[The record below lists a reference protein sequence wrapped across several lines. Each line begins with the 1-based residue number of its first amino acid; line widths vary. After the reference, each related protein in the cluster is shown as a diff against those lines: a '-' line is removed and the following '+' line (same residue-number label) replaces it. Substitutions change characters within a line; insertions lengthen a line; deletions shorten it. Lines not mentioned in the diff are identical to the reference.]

1 MNRLDIMNQ
10 VKRIVIK
17 IGTNTIVRED
27 QQLNFRKLDRL
38 AYVAATLMQEGK
50 EVIFVSSG
58 AIGVGAITLNVTEY
72 PKAIPDQQALA
83 AVGQGI
89 LMGHYN
95 RFFRHYNIPV
105 GQILLTRD
113 VVDYPTS
120 HYNVKQAME
129 KMIQMRIVPIINEND
144 TVAVD
149 ELNHETKFG
158 DNDNLS
164 AIVAEICEAD
174 LLVIMS
180 DVDGLYNKNPK
191 QFSDALRLSE
201 VSAITTDVLS
211 MADGKGS
218 EFSTGGML
226 TKLQAASRVLDNN
239 QAMLIM
245 SGEQPEVLIQIVEGA
260 DKGTLFINSKKE

>member
-1 MNRLDIMNQ
+1 MHYNRNIIMNQ
-10 VKRIVIK
+10 MKRIVIK
-17 IGTNTIVRED
+17 IGTNTIVRD
-27 QQLNFRKLDRL
+27 NHQLNFRKLDRL
-38 AYVAATLMQEGK
+38 AYVAATLIQEGK

-95 RFFRHYNIPV
+95 RFFRHYNVPV

-113 VVDYPTS
+113 VVDFPTS
-120 HYNVKQAME
+120 HHNVKQAME
-129 KMIQMRIVPIINEND
+129 RMISMGIVPIINEND
-144 TVAVD
+144 AVAVD

-164 AIVAEICEAD
+164 AIVAEICQAD

-180 DVDGLYNKNPK
+180 DVDGLYDKNPK
-191 QFSDALRLSE
+191 EFVDAQRFIE
-201 VSAITTDVLS
+201 INEINDDV
-211 MADGKGS
+211 MAMASGKGS

-226 TKLQAASRVLDNN
+226 TKLQAASKVLENQ

-245 SGEQPEVLIQIVEGA
+245 SGEQPETLLDVMEGQA
-260 DKGTLFINSKKE
+260 MGTLFINQA